1 MQRKTFSFTD
11 EKVLKHLDGMEKGE
25 MSRYVQRLIRED
37 IKGGRDTVTK
47 EDVVR
52 MIREYG
58 VRIDDVPKKK
68 EDKEIRSAVKN
79 MLGITG

>member
-1 MQRKTFSFTD
+1 
-11 EKVLKHLDGMEKGE
+11 
-25 MSRYVQRLIRED
+25 
-37 IKGGRDTVTK
+37 
-47 EDVVR
+47 